1 MKRPGSLPTPKRP
14 GKPAARSR
22 PGRPPPPSVRA
33 PRARD
38 TDPRRLMHELQVHQ
52 VELEQQNAALQEARE
67 QSESLLRKYSD
78 LYDFAPVGYLSLDD
92 QGTILEANL
101 MGATL
106 LGLERA
112 RLLRR
117 NLLPFVAPASR
128 PAVRDFLKRVF
139 AAPGR
144 EFCETALAKSAGP
157 VRWAGLHGSLE
168 SVPAGSPKRCW
179 LAVSDLTGLRRAD
192 EELRASETRY
202 RRLFEAAH
210 DGVLLLDPATR
221 QITDANPFMTQLLGY
236 PHAELIGKELFEIGL
251 LRDERASQTMFRK
264 LQRRHAVRYED
275 LPLASRTGRHQEVEV
290 VANLYQEGG
299 RPVIQCNIR
308 DITER
313 KHTEAVLRRN
323 EALLSVLVGQAP
335 VGVYVVNARFQVV
348 QANPLA
354 CAAFRSVQPLL
365 GRDFAEVLQAIWPPR
380 LARQLTGRFRQT
392 LRTGEPFQSAAF
404 SGHRRDTGV
413 RESYEWQIQRVT
425 LPDGEPGVVCFFNDV
440 TERNRLEA
448 AGRRVA
454 VLAASNAKLVAEVD
468 RRKEVERSLTLSR
481 QEQARLLTEAQEH
494 QAQLRHLSRSVL
506 RVQEE
511 ERRLISRELHDVV
524 AQTLTGISLR
534 LGGLGAQAE
543 LGPAALQRSLAAT
556 QELVAQSVETVHQ
569 FARELRPS
577 VLDDLG
583 LIPALH
589 TYMKGLAART
599 GLRIRLTASKEAEHL
614 DVEHRT
620 VLFRVAQEALTNVAR
635 HAAAEHVE
643 VVLQP
648 EPGGFCLKISD
659 DGRSFRVD
667 RVLHATRGERLG
679 LLGMRERLEMAG
691 GRLELTSAPGAGTT
705 VVAHVPLVVP
715 KPIPKS

>member
-1 MKRPGSLPTPKRP
+1 MKRPAARPPAKRP
-14 GKPAARSR
+14 RPSAARVD
-22 PGRPPPPSVRA
+22 PSPVPTALVRA
-33 PRARD
+33 PGAWD
-38 TDPRRLMHELQVHQ
+38 IEPRRLLHELQVHQ
-52 VELEQQNAALQEARE
+52 VELEQQNTALQEARE

-106 LGLERA
+106 LGLERS

-117 NLLPFVAPASR
+117 NLLPFIAPASR
-128 PAVRDFLKRVF
+128 AAVREFLKRVF
-139 AAPGR
+139 AAPRR
-144 EFCETALAKSAGP
+144 EFCEAALAKTAGP
-157 VRWAGLHGSLE
+157 VQWAGLHGSLE

-179 LAVSDLTGLRRAD
+179 LAISDLTGLRRAD
-192 EELRASETRY
+192 AELRTSETRY

-221 QITDANPFMTQLLGY
+221 QITDANPFMTTLLGY

-251 LRDERASQTMFRK
+251 LQDERASQVMFRK
-264 LQRRHAVRYED
+264 LQRQHAVRYED
-275 LPLASRTGRHQEVEV
+275 LPLANRSGRHQEVEV

-308 DITER
+308 DITQR
-313 KHTEAVLRRN
+313 KHTEEVLRRN
-323 EALLSVLVGQAP
+323 EALLSALVGQVP
-335 VGVYVVNARFQVV
+335 VGVYVVNDRFQVV

-354 CAAFRSVQPLL
+354 CAAFRNVHPLL
-365 GRDFAEVLQAIWPPR
+365 GRDFAEVLQAVWSPR
-380 LARQLTGRFRQT
+380 VARQLANRFRQT
-392 LRTGEPFQSAAF
+392 LRTGEPYQSAKF
-404 SGHRRDTGV
+404 RGQRRDSGA
-413 RESYEWQIQRVT
+413 RECYEWQIQRVT

-454 VLAASNAKLVAEVD
+454 VLAASNTKLSAEVE
-468 RRKEVERSLTLSR
+468 RRKAVERSLTHSR
-481 QEQARLLTEAQEH
+481 QEQVRLLAEAREL

-534 LGGLGAQAE
+534 LGGLGAQARH
-543 LGPAALQRSLAAT
+543 GPAALHRSLAAT
-556 QELVAQSVETVHQ
+556 QELVARSVETVHQ

-583 LIPALH
+583 LVPALH
-589 TYMKGLAART
+589 TYMQGLAART
-599 GLRIRLTASKEAEHL
+599 GLRIRLTAGKEADQL
-614 DVEHRT
+614 DVAHRT

-643 VVLQP
+643 VVLQA
-648 EPGGFCLKISD
+648 EPGGFCLKVTD

-679 LLGMRERLEMAG
+679 LLGMRERLEMVG
-691 GRLELTSAPGAGTT
+691 GRLELTSAPGVGTT
-705 VVAHVPLVVP
+705 VAAHVPLVVP
-715 KPIPKS
+715 KPNSQS

>member
-1 MKRPGSLPTPKRP
+1 MKRPVAPTSAAARLRPRRAAAPKRV
-14 GKPAARSR
+14 PA
-22 PGRPPPPSVRA
+22 PQ
-33 PRARD
+33 
-38 TDPRRLMHELQVHQ
+38 DPDVRRLMHELQVHQ

-78 LYDFAPVGYLSLDD
+78 LYDFAQVGYFSLDER
-92 QGTILEANL
+92 GSILEANL
-101 MGATL
+101 MGAAL
-106 LGLERA
+106 LGLERS

-117 NLLPFVAPASR
+117 NLLPFVAPASQ
-128 PAVRDFLKRVF
+128 AEVRELLKRVF

-144 EFCETALAKSAGP
+144 VYCEAAMAKSAGP

-168 SVPAGSPKRCW
+168 SVPPGSPKRCW
-179 LAVSDLTGLRRAD
+179 LAISDLTGQRRVD
-192 EELRASETRY
+192 EQLRASETRY

-221 QITDANPFMTQLLGY
+221 QITDANPFMTKLLGY

-251 LRDERASQTMFRK
+251 LKDERASQEMFRK
-264 LQRRHAVRYED
+264 LRRQHAVRYED
-275 LPLASRTGRHQEVEV
+275 LPLKSRTGRHQEVEV

-313 KHTEAVLRRN
+313 KHAETVMRRN
-323 EALLSVLVGQAP
+323 KALLSALVGQAP
-335 VGVYVVNARFQVV
+335 VGVYVVNSRFRLM

-354 CAAFRSVQPLL
+354 CAAFRNVDPLL
-365 GRDFAEVLQAIWPPR
+365 GSDFAEVLQAVWPPR
-380 LARQLTGRFRQT
+380 IASQLAARFRNT
-392 LRTGEPFQSAAF
+392 LRTGEPFQSPSF
-404 SGHRRDTGV
+404 IGRRRDSGL
-413 RESYEWQIQRVT
+413 RECYEWQIERVT
-425 LPDGEPGVVCFFNDV
+425 LPDGEHGVVCFFNDV
-440 TERNRLEA
+440 TERNRLEIA
-448 AGRRVA
+448 ARRVA
-454 VLAASNAKLVAEVD
+454 VLAASNTKLVAEVD
-468 RRKEVERSLTLSR
+468 RRKTVERSLTLSR
-481 QEQARLLTEAQEH
+481 QEQARLLTEAREH

-543 LGPAALQRSLAAT
+543 LGPAALQRSLVAT
-556 QELVAQSVETVHQ
+556 QELVAHSVETVHQ

-583 LIPALH
+583 LVPALH
-589 TYMKGLAART
+589 TYMKSLAART
-599 GLRIRLTASKEAEHL
+599 GLRIRLTAGKEAEHL
-614 DVEHRT
+614 DVAHRT

-635 HAAAEHVE
+635 HAAAENVE

-648 EPGGFCLKISD
+648 EPGGFCLRITD

-667 RVLHATRGERLG
+667 RALHTTRGERLG
-679 LLGMRERLEMAG
+679 LLGMRERLEMVG
-691 GRLELTSAPGAGTT
+691 GRLELTSAPGVGTT
-705 VVAHVPLVVP
+705 VTAHVPLVAP
-715 KPIPKS
+715 SPNPKS